1 MEPNYCSR
9 TSLTQVVN
17 PSKVE
22 TIVKVKCSTRE
33 WELSYKVSD
42 LVGSATS
49 CFIDLFHKGPEVLTL
64 QKLEASE
71 E

>member
-1 MEPNYCSR
+1 MI
-9 TSLTQVVN
+9 N

-42 LVGSATS
+42 LVDSATS
-49 CFIDLFHKGPEVLTL
+49 CFTDLFRKDQRSSLFRSWKWNDVKNSITH
-64 QKLEASE
+64 
-71 E
+71 